1 MEEGVEER
9 PPPPAPRPR
18 SRRMSVITVQEAN
31 AELARTP
38 SASRRMSVI
47 TVQEANAEQA
57 RTPLS
62 PKRIS
67 GTPSFPDSRRG
78 GHQCSDDIAAENYW
92 RRVLRSAD
100 GPFGR
105 APSENPLDKSGSQLA
120 SPSSSTFGLNT
131 MTLNTVAGSGPVF
144 VLSCNRRFESIGE
157 ALRNVCQGEVVRLQ
171 PRMYLESRGLVIDK
185 DNVTL
190 TSVSI
195 GSDQQAS
202 VRISVRS
209 SDPHALLCRAWGI
222 VVKGI
227 ELVQVKEEAPAP
239 AGAAGERAERSCVC
253 VDAGDALVE
262 ECLLSSEV

>member
-31 AELARTP
+31 AELTRTP

-67 GTPSFPDSRRG
+67 GMPSFSDSRRG
-78 GHQCSDDIAAENYW
+78 GHQCSEDAAAENYW

-105 APSENPLDKSGSQLA
+105 APSDNPLDKNESRFA
-120 SPSSSTFGLNT
+120 SASSSSTFGLNT
-131 MTLNTVAGSGPVF
+131 MTLNTVAGSGIAGSVMVPLRQGLQLTWSMLARASICA
-144 VLSCNRRFESIGE
+144 VL
-157 ALRNVCQGEVVRLQ
+157 Q
-171 PRMYLESRGLVIDK
+171 
-185 DNVTL
+185 
-190 TSVSI
+190 
-195 GSDQQAS
+195 
-202 VRISVRS
+202 S
-209 SDPHALLCRAWGI
+209 SF
-222 VVKGI
+222 
-227 ELVQVKEEAPAP
+227 
-239 AGAAGERAERSCVC
+239 
-253 VDAGDALVE
+253 
-262 ECLLSSEV
+262 